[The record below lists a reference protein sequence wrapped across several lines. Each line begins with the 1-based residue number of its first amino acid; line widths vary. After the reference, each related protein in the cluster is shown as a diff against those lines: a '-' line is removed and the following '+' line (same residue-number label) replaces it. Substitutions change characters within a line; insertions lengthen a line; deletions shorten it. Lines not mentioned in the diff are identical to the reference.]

1 MVLRKPL
8 RALRA
13 PRREYAHSRQRSR
26 VAQQGRLRLVHKP
39 VSSLQRA
46 EQSSGCKATLPHR
59 IPRGQIAQGPDQV
72 QLRGLLEHVSAQVDA
87 LFTRALAARNLCGR
101 LAVRPLMRLH
111 FTFVGG
117 LRRWPRP
124 LRHGAHRVALLAPL
138 PLRLRRRRPGRGGG
152 GCCTLRPVFRR
163 LPVRRFLWLHFA
175 FVCGFRGWPRPLRHG
190 GHRVAPLTPLPLRL
204 WRRWPGRGGGV
215 CRSVG
220 TRRLA
225 LAPRNLCLK
234 RTVLCGTCHRLAPLL
249 GTRRPALALRNP
261 LRHRAR

>member
-72 QLRGLLEHVSAQVDA
+72 QLRGLLEHVGAQVDA
-87 LFTRALAARNLCGR
+87 FFERLASALAARSLC
-101 LAVRPLMRLH
+101 
-111 FTFVGG
+111 
-117 LRRWPRP
+117 
-124 LRHGAHRVALLAPL
+124 
-138 PLRLRRRRPGRGGG
+138 
-152 GCCTLRPVFRR
+152 PVFRR
-163 LPVRRFLWLHFA
+163 LPVRRFLRLHFA